1 MGASFMGRD
10 YSVYATTGGFIELM
24 RALITLGERMPQTPD
39 LVAVLAF
46 LRNSLETG
54 FYGCGGFNFNPPP
67 EPIAAPERLGW
78 LAQLV
83 TAFAVEVSLDEPDQT
98 LTEIKW
104 NRELRMRWL
113 AKLFDLHEMINSALE
128 SSSVSLEPL
137 KLNLSLTDQFACEL
151 ERLTNKLEQLKLRTR
166 SAFSKPSLQALLKQ
180 IDRMLMLVEQD
191 KFLEQ
196 GKLSK
201 SMLYIERAE
210 ILSCLGDK
218 YGELTAWQQAALSE
232 LDIQTRSILEEIVA
246 DLEVQ
251 LKIMKT
257 QD

>member
-1 MGASFMGRD
+1 MGASFIGRD
-10 YSVYATTGGFIELM
+10 YSVYTTTGGFIELM

-46 LRNSLETG
+46 LRNSLE
-54 FYGCGGFNFNPPP
+54 
-67 EPIAAPERLGW
+67 
-78 LAQLV
+78 
-83 TAFAVEVSLDEPDQT
+83 
-98 LTEIKW
+98 
-104 NRELRMRWL
+104 
-113 AKLFDLHEMINSALE
+113 
-128 SSSVSLEPL
+128 
-137 KLNLSLTDQFACEL
+137 
-151 ERLTNKLEQLKLRTR
+151 
-166 SAFSKPSLQALLKQ
+166 
-180 IDRMLMLVEQD
+180 LVEQD
-191 KFLEQ
+191 KLLEQ

-210 ILSCLGDK
+210 ILSSLGDK

-232 LDIQTRSILEEIVA
+232 PDIETRSILEEIVA